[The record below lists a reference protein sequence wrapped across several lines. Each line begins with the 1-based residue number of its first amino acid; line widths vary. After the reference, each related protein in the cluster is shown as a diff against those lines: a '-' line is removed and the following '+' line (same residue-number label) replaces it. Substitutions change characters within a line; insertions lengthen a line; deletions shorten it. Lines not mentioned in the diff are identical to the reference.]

1 MSRPALWTDL
11 DCADLDKTRVY
22 LERSKSSPINLSLD
36 DDCLTLSD
44 ALFEYI
50 PGATGRLK
58 SVDIDAGPEE
68 LQLISACLYGPAPR
82 LEVLSVGSCG
92 DSVLSCALF
101 GGDLSS
107 LHKLHL
113 KSVRTELPWRNMV
126 NLTSF
131 TLEHGP
137 PTSVTRF
144 LDFFESA
151 PHLRE
156 VDIISTTVI
165 PDAQDGRLVPLA
177 CLQRMEA
184 SGRHRSSPLFNHLLI
199 PVGARLTMGVKLPDP
214 PTEDRPPRFINNL
227 KNLSSF
233 TAIDL
238 SGWTSSYI
246 FFSGP
251 SGEVRM
257 DTQSQ
262 SIWDC
267 ILFESLAYF
276 DTSNTR
282 WLTITRCGKLST
294 SDFVYRTLL
303 PMKFL
308 HTLKIDGCG
317 YPAIYIHV
325 LDPSMSSSG
334 AVVCP
339 ELEELVIMHGV
350 VLDIKI
356 VVAMAAARASRGAKL
371 KSVKIGPWPETSYS
385 QPGVLELKKHVLR
398 VEYGP

>member
-1 MSRPALWTDL
+1 VSRPALWTDL
-11 DCADLDKTRVY
+11 DCVDLDKTRVY

-36 DDCLTLSD
+36 GDCVTLSD
-44 ALFEYI
+44 AFFEHI

-58 SVDIDAGPEE
+58 SVDIDTGPED
-68 LQLISACLYGPAPR
+68 LQFISSCLYGPAPR
-82 LEVLSVGSCG
+82 LEVLSVGSRG
-92 DSVLSCALF
+92 DSVLSSALF

-113 KSVRTELPWRNMV
+113 KSVGTELPWRNMA

-156 VDIISTTVI
+156 VDIISTPLI
-165 PDAQDGRLVPLA
+165 PDAQDGRLVSLA

-184 SGRHRSSPLFNHLLI
+184 SGRHRSSPLFDHLLI
-199 PVGARLTMGVKLPDP
+199 PVDACLTMRVELP
-214 PTEDRPPRFINNL
+214 TRQIEGRPPRFIDNL
-227 KNLSSF
+227 KNLSNV
-233 TAIDL
+233 TAIVL
-238 SGWTSSYI
+238 SGGMAYI
-246 FFSGP
+246 CFSGS
-251 SGEVRM
+251 SGKVRM

-262 SIWDC
+262 SIWGC
-267 ILFESLAYF
+267 FLFESLTYF
-276 DTSNTR
+276 DTSNTKR
-282 WLTITRCGKLST
+282 LTITQCGKPST
-294 SDFVYRTLL
+294 SSSVYRALL
-303 PMKFL
+303 PMKVL
-308 HTLKIDGCG
+308 HTLKIDRCDD
-317 YPAIYIHV
+317 PDIYIHA

-339 ELEELVIMHGV
+339 GLEELVIVHEV
-350 VLDIKI
+350 VFDIKI

-371 KSVKIGPWPETSYS
+371 KSIKIVSWYKTVCS
-385 QPGVLELKKHVLR
+385 QPDVLELKKHVMR
-398 VEYGP
+398 VECGP